1 MACLILSSKLP
12 NDNSPPCT
20 CNIGILFNKA
30 AMAEDNA
37 SVRSPTITTK
47 SGFSNPKIFPIF
59 STCLEKLL
67 KFHQIYLIFYN

>member
-20 CNIGILFNKA
+20 CNIGILFNRA

-37 SVRSPTITTK
+37 SVRSPKITIK

-59 STCLEKLL
+59 SNCLENLF
-67 KFHQIYLIFYN
+67 KFHDLFDFYN